1 MRDPKDNKAIDPHP
15 GRIKKSIQIKVRKM
29 YIIFALLSL
38 GIIAQILIT
47 QWGPNGEPLRNLS
60 QDKCFTTEEVEG
72 YRGNVYD
79 RSGAVLTTD
88 ARGYRIRL
96 DLHAEALTDSIF
108 NILRPALC
116 DSLSAMFGKS
126 PRYYDDFLIKTRD
139 TCMRKLAKPY
149 YSRPFVTKRALNQWE
164 YNRLRQFP
172 LMQRKYGLIVEPATI
187 RQKLHGSLASYTI
200 SSGVEKAYEKEMKAS
215 DGVNRFLWLD
225 ARHSSK
231 VPIIDTINSP
241 AKDGNDIHT
250 TIDIDLQD
258 VVEGA
263 LRRKLEENKALDGT
277 AVVVECSTGEIRAMA
292 NLTRHPEGTM
302 EDDFNYAIRWH
313 GSPGSTF
320 KAVSL
325 MALIDEA
332 GLSIDRKINCGT
344 KPSAQING
352 LTIRDTHVVGNKTGK
367 TTLKGIF
374 VESSNIGFVKTV
386 TDTYG
391 KEPERWVNYI
401 NSIGLDKVSDIQRL
415 KGLGFRAIK
424 DPSNRK
430 SGGWSHTT
438 LAQTA
443 YGYELD
449 MTPMQVLM
457 FYNAVANN
465 GKLITPVLVK
475 RIEKDGVVIE
485 EFQTEVVNP
494 AICKPSTLAALKE
507 CMEAVITAKEGTG
520 HALSKLPFAVAGKT
534 GTAQVMLPKNRRGQT
549 AYIDKNGNREYLATF
564 VGYFPAD
571 NPKYSCIVSI
581 KTPKAASEIK
591 YYTGAGVALP
601 VFKEI
606 AEYIYAH
613 DPEWHTSA
621 TKGMASAPHAKRSCD
636 EGVGKAVSVN
646 YGNEQGESFV
656 TEVPDVVG
664 MGLRD
669 ALYTLEQA
677 GCKVSFSGQGS
688 VVEQS
693 VVEGKLPCEVRLRLE
708 VTNTK

>member
-15 GRIKKSIQIKVRKM
+15 GRIKKSIQKKVRKM
-29 YIIFALLSL
+29 YIIFTLLSL
-38 GIIAQILIT
+38 AIIAQILIT

-60 QDKCFTTEEVEG
+60 QDKCYTTEEVEG

-88 ARGYRIRL
+88 TRGYRIRL
-96 DLHAEALTDSIF
+96 DLHAESLTDSIF
-108 NILRPALC
+108 NLLRPALC

-126 PRYYDDFLIKTRD
+126 PEYYDDFLVKTRD
-139 TCMRKLAKPY
+139 TSMRKLAKPY

-172 LMQRKYGLIVEPATI
+172 LMQRKYGLIVENATI
-187 RQKLHGSLASYTI
+187 RHKLHGSLASYTI
-200 SSGVEKAYEKEMKAS
+200 SSGVERAYEKDMMAS

-225 ARHSSK
+225 ARRSSK
-231 VPIIDTINSP
+231 VPIIDSINSP

-263 LRRKLEENKALDGT
+263 LRRKLEDNKALDGT

-325 MALIDEA
+325 MTLIDEA
-332 GLSIDRKINCGT
+332 GMSIDRRINCGT
-344 KPSAQING
+344 KPTALING

-386 TDTYG
+386 TETYG
-391 KEPERWVNYI
+391 EEPERWVDYI

-415 KGLGFRAIK
+415 SGLGFRAIK
-424 DPSNRK
+424 HPSNRK
-430 SGGWSHTT
+430 KGGWSHTT

-443 YGYELD
+443 YGYEID

-457 FYNAVANN
+457 FYNAVAND

-507 CMEAVITAKEGTG
+507 CMEEVVTAKEGTG
-520 HALSKLPFAVAGKT
+520 HALAKLPFAVAGKT
-534 GTAQVMLPKNRRGQT
+534 GTAQVMLPKERRGQT
-549 AYIDKNGNREYLATF
+549 AYIDKNGGREYLATF

-581 KTPKAASEIK
+581 KTPKAAGEVK

-621 TKGMASAPHAKRSCD
+621 TKGVAPAPQAKRSYIEPASRAASAGYGHELS
-636 EGVGKAVSVN
+636 EGLVA
-646 YGNEQGESFV
+646 EI
-656 TEVPDVVG
+656 PDVRG